1 MRVLLVLLLLV
12 PLLAPADEALPIEL
26 TEEPLPPRAQI
37 DDDTMVVFTAYYD
50 DMTVEK
56 GLLVVTGTAMSDTE
70 NPNVAQARAMA
81 QKTAKFAARAALTEF
96 FTDLGFDKK
105 DAETNAGYATEYADP
120 VYFPDGTVEVYL
132 KISLE
137 GDGGLVSA
145 MGLKTIVE
153 H

>member
-12 PLLAPADEALPIEL
+12 PLLALAEEALPIEL

-50 DMTVEK
+50 DMTVE
-56 GLLVVTGTAMSDTE
+56 GDLLVIIGRATANID

-81 QKTAKFAARAALTEF
+81 QKTAKFTARAALIEF
-96 FTDLGFDKK
+96 FTDLGFDKE
-105 DAETNAGYATEYADP
+105 DAETNAGYATEYAAP

-145 MGLKTIVE
+145 MGLETLIE

>member
-1 MRVLLVLLLLV
+1 MRLLLTLLLV
-12 PLLAPADEALPIEL
+12 VPFIAPADEPIPIEL

-37 DDDTMVVFTAYYD
+37 DDDTIVVFTAYYD
-50 DMTVEK
+50 DMTVEE
-56 GLLVVTGTAMSDTE
+56 GLLVVTGRATANTD

-81 QKTAKFAARAALTEF
+81 QKTAKFAARVALIEF

-120 VYFPDGTVEVYL
+120 VYFPDGTVEIYL
-132 KISLE
+132 MISLE
-137 GDGGLVSA
+137 GDIGLVNA
-145 MGLKTIVE
+145 MGLETVVE